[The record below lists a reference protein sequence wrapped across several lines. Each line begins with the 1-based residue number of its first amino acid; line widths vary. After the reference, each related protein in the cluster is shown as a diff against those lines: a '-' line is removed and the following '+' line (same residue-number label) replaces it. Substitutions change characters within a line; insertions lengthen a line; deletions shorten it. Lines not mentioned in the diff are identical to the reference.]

1 MLAAPLLVWG
11 AALAYAAAAGEPVAA
26 RALAYAA
33 YLLAPALLVALA
45 PARVGG
51 DAGRGAPAALVVLA
65 AAALLWLPVELRLLP
80 PLPVAAARGADAT
93 QLLGLLDALWL
104 FLVARPFRGAG
115 LAPPRAR
122 DVAPAVGAFAAFA
135 LVAVPV
141 GLATGFIAWNPR
153 LALPGAVGTPLLIYA
168 AIALPEEF
176 LFRGLIQNA
185 LERLLSPRLAL
196 GVASVVFGLAHLP
209 DPRYVLL
216 ATIAGAAYGWVYRR
230 TGRVTAA
237 AITHALVDAV
247 WVLLLRR

>member
-1 MLAAPLLVWG
+1 MWG
-11 AALAYAAAAGEPVAA
+11 AALAYAAVAGEPLAA
-26 RALAYAA
+26 RALAYGA

-45 PARVGG
+45 PARDGG
-51 DAGRGAPAALVVLA
+51 DAEPAGPAPRVVLA
-65 AAALLWLPVELRLLP
+65 AAALLWLPIEFRLLP
-80 PLPVAAARGADAT
+80 PLRVPAPGGADVVRF
-93 QLLGLLDALWL
+93 LGLLDALWL

-115 LAPPRAR
+115 LAPPRGS
-122 DVAPAVGAFAAFA
+122 DLAPAIGAFVAFA

-141 GLATGFIAWNPR
+141 GLATGFIAWHPR

-216 ATIAGAAYGWVYRR
+216 ATIAGVAYGWVYRR

-237 AITHALVDAV
+237 AITHALVDAA